1 MRVSFDTMLARIKK
15 RGRSFEQIDENPDL
29 YDYYKELNKRYDDW
43 FDAYDRS
50 PKVQIDGDRFDFV
63 ADAEARAKVL
73 EMIDSKLAE
82 VQDK

>member
-1 MRVSFDTMLARIKK
+1 M
-15 RGRSFEQIDENPDL
+15 
-29 YDYYKELNKRYDDW
+29 NKRYDDW